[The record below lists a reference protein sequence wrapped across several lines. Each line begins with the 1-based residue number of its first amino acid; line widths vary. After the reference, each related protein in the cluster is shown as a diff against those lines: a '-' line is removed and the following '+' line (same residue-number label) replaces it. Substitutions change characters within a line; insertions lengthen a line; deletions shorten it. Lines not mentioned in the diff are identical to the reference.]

1 MYCIFSPT
9 SKTNVNIFS
18 ASSTTLN
25 REFIERDI
33 IFFSHCR
40 SCSSAQ
46 TLKFKRKKKK
56 KSVTPVIDWS
66 TFLHRLTPIV
76 LSLSSKIRS
85 RLSFSTLCFLRRQ
98 AKATRSDCSM
108 VLGIASRPN
117 THGQHEDLR
126 SKHSGNQDDDC
137 QQFPAYRS
145 SAEVT
150 WAASVDFCPRVIVL
164 PRRVIPRGRRE
175 NSLPLGSQAVSG
187 PLYLRIRLWS
197 SGFDSIPRFPIY
209 WMPLVPWSCS
219 ELNKN
224 ATGVIQLVER
234 WKKRLKFES
243 IKMYFNIESNLK

>member
-1 MYCIFSPT
+1 M
-9 SKTNVNIFS
+9 
-18 ASSTTLN
+18 
-25 REFIERDI
+25 
-33 IFFSHCR
+33 
-40 SCSSAQ
+40 
-46 TLKFKRKKKK
+46 
-56 KSVTPVIDWS
+56 IDWS

-117 THGQHEDLR
+117 THSQHGGLR

-137 QQFPAYRS
+137 QPFPASRS

-164 PRRVIPRGRRE
+164 PRQRKTGQFLNHSIHKPSRDRYISESDFEVPA
-175 NSLPLGSQAVSG
+175 L
-187 PLYLRIRLWS
+187 IRPS
-197 SGFDSIPRFPIY
+197 AFRFTEC
-209 WMPLVPWSCS
+209 PLVPWSCS

-234 WKKRLKFES
+234 WKKQLEFES
-243 IKMYFNIESNLK
+243 KKMYFNIERNLK

>member
-9 SKTNVNIFS
+9 SKTNV
-18 ASSTTLN
+18 
-25 REFIERDI
+25 
-33 IFFSHCR
+33 
-40 SCSSAQ
+40 
-46 TLKFKRKKKK
+46 LKKKKK

-66 TFLHRLTPIV
+66 TFLHRLTPMV

-98 AKATRSDCSM
+98 AKATRSDCST

-126 SKHSGNQDDDC
+126 SKHSGNQDDDDC
-137 QQFPAYRS
+137 QQFPACRS

-164 PRRVIPRGRRE
+164 SRRVIPRGRRE
-175 NSLPLGSQAVSG
+175 NSLPLDSQAVSG

-197 SGFDSIPRFPIY
+197 SCFDSILRFPIY

-224 ATGVIQLVER
+224 ANQSDSTC
-234 WKKRLKFES
+234 WKVKKA
-243 IKMYFNIESNLK
+243 IEVWKH